1 MHEKS
6 HSLTIDLCIV
16 LGRRPDLL
24 QRTLESF
31 ERDVFPNFV
40 FQNVFVNIDP
50 IFGTEQDERDCMHL
64 VKLCFPS
71 AHFFRPEKPGFCAA
85 VKRLWSHTLSDYVF
99 HLEDDWVALD
109 RLDKQLMEPFHDPH
123 VMQVSFHTADQH
135 WDIARKGHLHQ
146 RNEYARVFGV
156 NIPLFRKFPKFTTSP
171 SVLRGD
177 FARQAAGLMDETR
190 DPEKQFYSGVNAP
203 LERLA
208 KPNKNFIFSPQQK
221 PVIRDIGREWRDNC
235 RIKKVVQDA
244 TSIWVSE

>member
-1 MHEKS
+1 MHENPDS
-6 HSLTIDLCIV
+6 PNIDLCMV
-16 LGRRPDLL
+16 LGRRADLL

-31 ERDVFPNFV
+31 SRDVFRNFM

-64 VKLCFPS
+64 VEKYFPS
-71 AHFFRPEKPGFCAA
+71 AIFFRPENPGFCAA
-85 VKRLWSHTLSDYVF
+85 VKRLWSHTRSQYVF
-99 HLEDDWVALD
+99 HLEDDWVALGH
-109 RLDKQLMEPFHDPH
+109 LGKEIMEPFQDPR

-146 RNEYARVFGV
+146 RNEYARVFGIK
-156 NIPLFRKFPKFTTSP
+156 IPLFRKFPKFTTSP

-177 FARQAAGLMDETR
+177 FAREAAGLMDEMR
-190 DPEKQFYSGVNAP
+190 DPEKQFYSGVNAA

-221 PVIRDIGREWRDNC
+221 PVIRDIGREWRDN
-235 RIKKVVQDA
+235 RKISKVIQDA
-244 TSIWVSE
+244 TSHWVSD